1 MWWNRGWDAE
11 RRGGWRDR
19 RRAGRQGA
27 SAAPAWTGGFKRR
40 WEHGS
45 ANVDRWDP
53 PQTTRLVRLVGGAQR
68 CASMNRWADRKQ
80 HDWLPQW
87 PPNFPNRK
95 KPGPKTWFSF
105 PISFVRLGR
114 LELPRPHGHWNL
126 NPARLPIPPQA
137 LVLSTLPF
145 FSPETQIPYWRVLF
159 PWERGILYIC
169 EFRQ

>member
-1 MWWNRGWDAE
+1 MA
-11 RRGGWRDR
+11 
-19 RRAGRQGA
+19 
-27 SAAPAWTGGFKRR
+27 
-40 WEHGS
+40 
-45 ANVDRWDP
+45 
-53 PQTTRLVRLVGGAQR
+53 
-68 CASMNRWADRKQ
+68 
-80 HDWLPQW
+80 

-114 LELPRPHGHWNL
+114 LELPRPNGHWNL

-159 PWERGILYIC
+159 PWKRGILYIC

>member
-1 MWWNRGWDAE
+1 MKKLLNGVFFTAVAINPQDDASGVS
-11 RRGGWRDR
+11 RT
-19 RRAGRQGA
+19 ATAHLQPVISVLRQFDGEVDDESKENTTWVSTA
-27 SAAPAWTGGFKRR
+27 SG
-40 WEHGS
+40 
-45 ANVDRWDP
+45 V
-53 PQTTRLVRLVGGAQR
+53 
-68 CASMNRWADRKQ
+68 
-80 HDWLPQW
+80 HDNACLS
-87 PPNFPNRK
+87 K
-95 KPGPKTWFSF
+95 G
-105 PISFVRLGR
+105 IVVRLGR

>member
-1 MWWNRGWDAE
+1 MQGERGS
-11 RRGGWRDR
+11 
-19 RRAGRQGA
+19 A
-27 SAAPAWTGGFKRR
+27 SEWEPTTNSETGGI
-40 WEHGS
+40 
-45 ANVDRWDP
+45 
-53 PQTTRLVRLVGGAQR
+53 GG
-68 CASMNRWADRKQ
+68 WADRKQ